1 MSLITPDFGL
11 LVWMTLIFGIVL
23 VILGKFGFPVITG
36 MVDKRSRQIE
46 DSLNKARE
54 AENRFKELADQ
65 QARLLEQTREEQ
77 SRLVKDASD
86 VRDKMIQSAKQKASE
101 EADRILA
108 QAKAEIQTEREHAL
122 RELCRQ
128 VSLLSIDV
136 AEKVIRKDLNKEEE
150 QLELVDRLVK
160 EAALLRKKQS

>member
-1 MSLITPDFGL
+1 M
-11 LVWMTLIFGIVL
+11 VWMTLIFGIVL